1 MSESLVRK
9 TAAELRQSA
18 LARLIIE
25 RPVDKTPALLRNL
38 VGLLDEGASVPFIAR
53 YRKELTGAM
62 DEVEIGTIKDRY
74 ETLCDLEDRK
84 QTVLD
89 AIQQQGKLTPE
100 LAATISDCYDRS
112 VLEDIYLPYKPKRKT
127 KAAIARE
134 RGLEPLATAILVAG
148 GAYADL
154 ASAATAFVDPARGV
168 ASVAEALEGAG
179 HIIAEVVSET
189 AIIRAQLREH
199 LLREGQIVATRAEDI
214 DPQQRTKFE
223 MYYDFREPVSSIPA
237 HRYLAIRRGEAES
250 VLRSQIVGD
259 DNTLLYILT
268 AHFLTVPQGASAA
281 FIHDCLVDALER
293 LLLPTLTT
301 EVRLELKR
309 RAEAEAI
316 TVFAQN
322 LRQVLLAPPSN
333 DRRVIGLDP
342 GYRTGCKIAVIDET
356 GKLLAYDT
364 IYPHPPQGHY
374 LEAVS
379 RLKQLAQQHQAGII
393 AVGNGTASRETMAL
407 AQEVA
412 AQIPQGLAVLVNESG
427 ASIYSASEVAR
438 QEFPDLDLTLRS
450 AVSIARR
457 FQDPLAELVKIDAK
471 SIGVGQYQHDVDQP
485 ALRKS
490 LETVVESAVNYVGVD
505 LNTASETL
513 LRYVSG
519 IGPTVAKEIVRYR
532 NTHGKFN
539 NRQQLLDVPRIGPKT
554 FEQAAGFLRIRGGEH
569 PLDNT
574 AVHPESYPAV
584 TQIAQQLAQPLTFL
598 LGNQTLLDGL
608 RAVDWQQILG
618 AFTFQDIVTELKK
631 PGRDPR
637 TEFVVVNFA
646 AEVQSIGDLRIGML
660 LEGVVTN
667 VTNFGAFVDIGVHQ
681 DGLVH
686 VSQLSDRF
694 IRVPTEIV
702 QVGQR
707 VKVRVLEVDAARN
720 RISLSMKEARSSA
733 VASSAAPTSV
743 ANAALTRE
751 QAPAPAS
758 AKSTNQT
765 PKTSPK
771 PTPVKAS
778 SPPKASRTANNA
790 NAVNDASMSLAE
802 KLAAVWN
809 QKRSR

>member
-9 TAAELRQSA
+9 SATELRQSA
-18 LARLIIE
+18 LARLLVE
-25 RPVDKTPALLRNL
+25 RPADKTPPLLRNL
-38 VGLLDEGASVPFIAR
+38 VTLLDEGATVPFIAR
-53 YRKELTGAM
+53 YRKEMTGAM
-62 DEVEIGTIKDRY
+62 DEVEIATIKDRY
-74 ETLCDLEDRK
+74 ETLYELEERK

-89 AIQQQGKLTPE
+89 AIHQQGKLTPE
-100 LAATISDCYDRS
+100 LTNTINDCYDRT

-127 KAAIARE
+127 KAAVARE
-134 RGLEPLATAILVAG
+134 RGLEPLALAILAGG
-148 GAYADL
+148 GAYGDL
-154 ASAATAFVDPARGV
+154 LTAAEAFVDLERGV

-189 AIIRAQLREH
+189 AAVRAQLREH
-199 LLREGQIVATRAEDI
+199 LLQVGQVVVSRLEDV

-223 MYYDFREPVSSIPA
+223 MYYDFREPVSTIPS
-237 HRYLAIRRGEAES
+237 HRYLAIRRGESES
-250 VLRSQIVGD
+250 VLRCQIVGD
-259 DNTLLYILT
+259 EAEMLYLLQQ
-268 AHFLTVPQGASAA
+268 HFLTVPQGASGA
-281 FIHDCLVDALER
+281 FITDCLVDALER

-309 RAEAEAI
+309 RAETEAI
-316 TVFAQN
+316 AVFAQN
-322 LRQVLLAPPSN
+322 LRQVLLAPPSG
-333 DRRVIGLDP
+333 DRRVIALDP
-342 GYRTGCKIAVIDET
+342 GYRTGCKLAVIDET

-364 IYPHPPQGHY
+364 IYPHPPQERY

-379 RLKQLAQQHQAGII
+379 RLKQLAEQHQASVI

-412 AQIPQGLAVLVNESG
+412 AQLPQGLAVLVNESG
-427 ASIYSASEVAR
+427 ASIYSASEIAR
-438 QEFPDLDLTLRS
+438 QEFPELDLTVRS

-490 LETVVESAVNYVGVD
+490 LETVVASAVNYVGVD

-513 LRYVSG
+513 LRHVSG

-532 NTHGKFN
+532 NSHGKFY

-554 FEQAAGFLRIRGGEH
+554 FEQAAGFLRIRSGEN

-584 TQIAQQLAQPLTFL
+584 TQIVQKLQQPLTFL
-598 LGNQTLLDGL
+598 LGNQRLLEGL
-608 RAVDWQQILG
+608 RAEDWQQVVG

-637 TEFVVVNFA
+637 TEFAAVNFA
-646 AEVQSIGDLRIGML
+646 AEVQSVADLRVGMV

-694 IRVPTEIV
+694 IRIPTDV
-702 QVGQR
+702 VAVGQR
-707 VKVRVLEVDAARN
+707 VKVRVLEVDASRK
-720 RISLSMKEARSSA
+720 RISLSMKEARA
-733 VASSAAPTSV
+733 TAAPSAPNQA
-743 ANAALTRE
+743 ANIA
-751 QAPAPAS
+751 
-758 AKSTNQT
+758 
-765 PKTSPK
+765 
-771 PTPVKAS
+771 KAS
-778 SPPKASRTANNA
+778 KNVGTLNTNVVAKPPSSPATG
-790 NAVNDASMSLAE
+790 SLAE